1 MYKGKSFIAVIP
13 ARGGSKGIPNKN
25 IVEVEGK
32 PLIAYT
38 IESALQSKYLDR
50 IIVSTDSEEIAIVSK
65 DWGAEVPFLRPFRL
79 ATDESKTIETVIH
92 LLEQLESKYDYV
104 VLLQPT
110 QPLRKVVHID
120 EAIQQAIDKEQSSLL
135 SVSIVQQHPILMRT
149 IDENG
154 SLNSVINGNSTI
166 RRQDFQEVYIVDGTI
181 YINKIDEN
189 LTEKTSLNDNKYAYV
204 MQDSYIDIDNYKD
217 LERFRMIVSEKCE

>member
-1 MYKGKSFIAVIP
+1 MYNGKSFIAVIP

-38 IESALQSKYLDR
+38 IETALQSKYLDR
-50 IIVSTDSEEIAIVSK
+50 IIVSTDNEEIAIVSK
-65 DWGAEVPFLRPFRL
+65 DWGAEVPFLRPSCL

-92 LLEQLESKYDYV
+92 VLEQLQSKYDYV

-120 EAIQQAIDKEQSSLL
+120 KAIQQAIDKEQSSLL
-135 SVSIVQQHPILMRT
+135 SVSSVQQHPILMRT

-154 SLNSVINGNSTI
+154 LLNSIINGNSTI

-204 MQDSYIDIDNYKD
+204 IQDSYIDIDNYKD

>member
-1 MYKGKSFIAVIP
+1 MYNGKSFIAVIP

-25 IVEVEGK
+25 IVDVEGK

-38 IESALQSKYLDR
+38 IETALQSKYLDR
-50 IIVSTDSEEIAIVSK
+50 IIVSTDSEEIARVSK
-65 DWGAEVPFLRPFRL
+65 NWGAEVPFLRPFHL

-92 LLEQLESKYDYV
+92 LLKQLESKYDYV

-120 EAIQQAIDKEQSSLL
+120 KAIQQAIDKEQSSLL

-189 LTEKTSLNDNKYAYV
+189 LTEKTSLNDNEYAYV
-204 MQDSYIDIDNYKD
+204 IQDSYIDIDNYKD